1 MKKIVILF
9 FLSCVSMF
17 STAQIAIPIR
27 QEFINYWVQFKNALK
42 FNDADF
48 LFSSV
53 QVPFVGEGSYY
64 NPEAELDE
72 IRAELMRIK
81 VVPAKGMNKRVTGHA
96 YRTGVEVTIGNDGEA
111 IFVNIRKSKTTAGEV
126 IAREV
131 YAGRNATAN
140 NADRA
145 LVKAL
150 KKAEVKLSQ
159 YKL

>member
-1 MKKIVILF
+1 MTTMATEYKK
-9 FLSCVSMF
+9 
-17 STAQIAIPIR
+17 
-27 QEFINYWVQFKNALK
+27 
-42 FNDADF
+42 
-48 LFSSV
+48 
-53 QVPFVGEGSYY
+53 
-64 NPEAELDE
+64 AEIDE
-72 IRAELMRIK
+72 IRAELMRVK
-81 VVPAKGMNKRVTGHA
+81 TVPAKGMNKTITGRK

-111 IFVNIRKSKTTAGEV
+111 IFVNIRKDKRTAGEV

>member
-17 STAQIAIPIR
+17 STAQIAIPFR

-72 IRAELMRIK
+72 IKDNHMLIFPPYIHEMEFVRFDAVLVEGEEAYVWLGYSPDDDAYFYSYKKMPEDEGSNAMTMSEK
-81 VVPAKGMNKRVTGHA
+81 WWFKRVGNTFKF
-96 YRTGVEVTIGNDGEA
+96 YRTSLEFD
-111 IFVNIRKSKTTAGEV
+111 
-126 IAREV
+126 
-131 YAGRNATAN
+131 
-140 NADRA
+140 
-145 LVKAL
+145 
-150 KKAEVKLSQ
+150 
-159 YKL
+159 